1 MKKMWKGLLAV
12 FASLLLFAA
21 PALVNATEAPRN
33 KLVGVWMLIYE
44 GNTYY
49 KQITKDGRFINLAPD
64 TETGVFYVS
73 RQGTYELKE
82 KNHYV
87 ETITHEWR
95 RVDRSHND
103 ARLQDSQVTPVRRRS
118 PRAPAR
124 FSSGNRS
131 APAERFLLS
140 GRGGTRHS
148 RLHLPPP
155 ERIRGCCTFPKT
167 YPENEKQSQ

>member
-73 RQGTYELKE
+73 RQGTYELKG

-87 ETITHEWR
+87 ETITHEWGEAIQP
-95 RVDRSHND
+95 D
-103 ARLQDSQVTPVRRRS
+103 
-118 PRAPAR
+118 
-124 FSSGNRS
+124 
-131 APAERFLLS
+131 
-140 GRGGTRHS
+140 
-148 RLHLPPP
+148 
-155 ERIRGCCTFPKT
+155 KT
-167 YPENEKQSQ
+167 DIVYTVKKGKLTLDFEKYGQQMHEEWTEATMMPDYKTHR

>member
-1 MKKMWKGLLAV
+1 
-12 FASLLLFAA
+12 
-21 PALVNATEAPRN
+21 
-33 KLVGVWMLIYE
+33 MLIYE

-87 ETITHEWR
+87 ETITHEWGEAIQPDKTDIVYTVKKGKLTLDFEKYGQQNAR
-95 RVDRSHND
+95 RVDRSHHD

-118 PRAPAR
+118 PRRRHAFPHETVPPRRSGFCCPGGAAIGA
-124 FSSGNRS
+124 FS
-131 APAERFLLS
+131 
-140 GRGGTRHS
+140 
-148 RLHLPPP
+148 
-155 ERIRGCCTFPKT
+155 
-167 YPENEKQSQ
+167 